1 MRASTPTSDVSRVAK
16 VRPVIAWVATLLVSL
31 LSPALLH
38 AQDLPQTIS
47 PLQVEPDRNGVN
59 LATGKMTPDALVLS
73 VPAAPR
79 LRFDRVQNA
88 APYASGVLHK
98 DQETIDYGGEWS
110 VHTADGVTESFR
122 CFWDTDDG
130 KQCASVTGSGSSLL
144 FNGGRYRKAGSGE
157 LYYLN
162 VVHEFFNSQP
172 TDPHP
177 QYLRLF
183 YASKI
188 EYPDGEV
195 ISYTYD
201 AAQLSND
208 PYGRSFY
215 RPSRVTSNLG
225 YYIAITYQ
233 SSDLTQTGWGTPSVV
248 ALYKASD
255 PTTPLA
261 RLTNNGNGSV
271 TDLAGR
277 VFQGYDLGSL
287 GIDEEATSFSRT
299 LPGESSAALNVTPAT
314 GLPTN
319 FPMIGTV
326 SKDGVA
332 WNYSY
337 TNPQYYSGISNY
349 LYDAVNVSG
358 PNGYSKTY
366 SITKLSPL
374 SPAGE
379 RNLITKVTN
388 ELGRQ
393 TSYAYDINLRVI
405 QITAPEQNSVSLG
418 WDLAGN
424 IVTKRTIAKPGSGI
438 ADAVEQIFVDLTAYL
453 SPTGGFV
460 DCKADVMCWR
470 PAWYRDALNRQTD
483 FAYNANGQL
492 TERTDPADTSGVRL
506 KTYIE
511 YGTQDTGSG
520 MLSRKTAMRRCG
532 DTTTCGT
539 NGEERTEYE
548 YWENTFL
555 PTVQRQR
562 DLATGE
568 VHETRY
574 TYDAAGRVL
583 SIDGPRPGWD
593 DTQYFR
599 YDVLGRKTWEIGP
612 AAANGLRIAKRYTY
626 RDSDDQV
633 IATETGTLPDANSTQ
648 LTITER
654 TDTTY
659 DSRRYAIRA
668 ATSVGG
674 QIYRVTDQSFLDR
687 NLPDCM
693 AVRMNLSALP
703 AAGSNAACSLGSQ
716 GTQGPDRITKNVYD
730 VAGQLLQIQ
739 RAVGTALAQ
748 NYVTYA
754 YTPNGKQQFITDA
767 NGNKAQFAYDGNDR
781 QAFWYFP
788 SKTASG
794 MVNTADYE
802 QYGYDA
808 VGNRTSLRKRD
819 GRTIGYSYD
828 ALNRVTV
835 KTVNGAC
842 VPGHACTTP
851 PASAV
856 RNVYYGY
863 DPRGLQIYARFD
875 SASGQGIT
883 NAYDGFGRLVS
894 TTNDMGFAPLT
905 LAYRYDVGGNR
916 IQITHPDGTYF
927 TYDYDALDRVTTIKA
942 NGASTIAT
950 IAYDNQGR
958 RSGDT
963 RSGASTTYGYDSVSR
978 LASLSNDLAGT
989 TSDLT
994 STFTYNPASQIVTK
1008 TRSNDAYRFTGYV
1021 AVPGRPYTVNGLNQY
1036 TAAGS
1041 ASFTYDDNGNLT
1053 GDGTNTYTYDVE
1065 NRMVSATTAAG
1076 TNTIIYDPLGR
1087 LWRIPR
1093 GDGQTSFDYL
1103 HDGDNII
1110 AKYGVSA
1117 TASFLNSR
1125 FVFGPGEDEPLIWYL
1140 QTDLSSPRSFQSDAQ
1155 GSIVSVAD
1163 ASGNMQNIIG
1173 YDEYGISSSANPNSK
1188 PLFGYTG
1195 QVWLPMIGLNY
1206 YKARMYSPTLGRFM
1220 QTDPIG
1226 YGDQNNLYAY
1236 VGNDPENGTDPS
1248 GKATIC
1254 ADRTGSRIPSC
1265 VGVDGNGDG
1274 NYKDNDVSSKDRAT
1288 FSNAFSGFID
1298 RNSGRNISASGLPIS
1313 GADRDSAILRV
1324 TTQFVGAALGS
1335 RGWDHTNMY
1344 LQDFGG
1350 DKGGSTE
1357 RYWSAKTG
1365 VRYNTGIDLNWLGM
1379 RDNPSEIA
1387 RTILHERGHH
1397 LDMFGMVSGSWNSE
1411 HQRLDAWARRSLK
1424 AMGLDG
1430 GGCKPVPG
1438 LLGNWWPA
1446 YPGC

>member
-1 MRASTPTSDVSRVAK
+1 
-16 VRPVIAWVATLLVSL
+16 VIELPLIARIAMLLASL
-31 LSPALLH
+31 LCPALLH
-38 AQDLPQTIS
+38 AQVLPQTIS

-88 APYASGVLHK
+88 APYVSGVLHK

-162 VVHEFFNSQP
+162 VIHEFFNSQP

-215 RPSRVTSNLG
+215 RPSLVTSNLG

-233 SSDLTQTGWGTPSVV
+233 SSDLTQAGWGTPSVV

-255 PTTPLA
+255 PATPLA

-299 LPGESSAALNVTPAT
+299 LPGESSATLNVTPAT

-319 FPMIGTV
+319 YPMIGTV
-326 SKDGVA
+326 NKDGVA
-332 WNYSY
+332 WTYSY
-337 TNPQYYSGISNY
+337 TNPQYYSGINNY

-358 PNGYSKTY
+358 PSGYSKTY
-366 SITKLSPL
+366 TVTKLSPL
-374 SPAGE
+374 SPAGS
-379 RNLITKVTN
+379 RNLLTKVTD

-393 TSYAYDINLRVI
+393 TNYAYDINLRVI
-405 QITAPEQNSVSLG
+405 QITAPEQNSVSLT

-424 IVTKRTIAKPGSGI
+424 VVTKRTIAKPGSGI
-438 ADAVEQIFVDLTAYL
+438 ADAVEQIFVDLTAYK

-470 PAWYRDALNRQTD
+470 PTWYRDALNRQSD

-492 TERTDPADTSGVRL
+492 TERTDPANTSGVRL

-520 MLSRKTAMRRCG
+520 VLSRKTTVRRCG

-539 NGEERTEYE
+539 TGEERTEYE

-599 YDVLGRKTWEIGP
+599 YDVLGRKTWEIGSLAP
-612 AAANGLRIAKRYTY
+612 NGLRIAKRYTY

-633 IATETGTLPDANSTQ
+633 VATETGTLPDANSTQ
-648 LTITER
+648 LTVTER
-654 TDTTY
+654 TDMTY

-668 ATSVGG
+668 ATSAGG

-693 AVRMNLSALP
+693 VVRMNLSALP
-703 AAGSNAACSLGSQ
+703 AAGSNSACSLGSQ
-716 GTQGPDRITKNVYD
+716 GTQGPDRITKNIYD
-730 VAGQLLQIQ
+730 VAGQLLQVQ
-739 RAVGTALAQ
+739 RAVGTALVQ
-748 NYVTYA
+748 NYATYA
-754 YTPNGKQQFITDA
+754 YTPNGKQQFVTDA

-788 SKTASG
+788 SKAAPGT
-794 MVNTADYE
+794 VNTADYE

-828 ALNRVTV
+828 ALNRVTL

-863 DPRGLQIYARFD
+863 DPRGLQTYARFD

-883 NAYDGFGRLVS
+883 NTYDGFGQLVS

-905 LAYRYDVGGNR
+905 LAYQYDVGGNR
-916 IQITHPDGTYF
+916 IRITHPDGTYF

-942 NGASTIAT
+942 NGAATIAT

-963 RSGASTTYGYDSVSR
+963 RSGASTSYGYDPVSR
-978 LASLSNDLAGT
+978 LASLSNDLVGT
-989 TSDLT
+989 ANDLT
-994 STFTYNPASQIVTK
+994 STFAYNPASQIVSK
-1008 TRSNDAYRFTGYV
+1008 KRWNDAYAFTGNV
-1021 AVPGRPYTVNGLNQY
+1021 SIPARPYTVNGLNQY

-1041 ASFTYDDNGNLT
+1041 VSFTYDDNGNLT
-1053 GDGTNTYTYDVE
+1053 GDGANTYTYDVE
-1065 NRMVSATTAAG
+1065 NRMVSVATVTG
-1076 TNTIIYDPLGR
+1076 TTTLIYDPLGR
-1087 LWRIPR
+1087 LWQQVRPA
-1093 GDGQTSFDYL
+1093 GGGAAWQFL
-1103 HDGDNII
+1103 HDGDDIVERYNN
-1110 AKYGVSA
+1110 YLTGQS
-1117 TASFLNSR
+1117 LNTR
-1125 FVFGPGEDEPLIWYL
+1125 YVHGPGIDDPLVWYIG
-1140 QTDLSSPRSFQSDAQ
+1140 SSIASPMGLQSDAQ
-1155 GSIVSVAD
+1155 GSIVSSAD
-1163 ASGNMQNIIG
+1163 ASGNLTGVNA
-1173 YDEYGISSSANPNSK
+1173 YDEYGIPTSTFTGTQT
-1188 PLFGYTG
+1188 LFGYTG
-1195 QVWLPMIGLNY
+1195 QVWLPAIGLNY

-1226 YGDQNNLYAY
+1226 YADQNNMYAY
-1236 VGNDPENGTDPS
+1236 VGNDPINNEDPS
-1248 GKATIC
+1248 GNC
-1254 ADRTGSRIPSC
+1254 TGSRISRSDGQCAGGGFIAGIGSC
-1265 VGVDGNGDG
+1265 SGSCLVDSKVALGNGGTNSGGLGSDQVLTTRISPEDRQEEASNSIDKKMVGVRIKGQTGEDVARQYLIKQGFTIVGEQVYVRDGNRKLRITDFVVRIGPNRLAGYEVKYG
-1274 NYKDNDVSSKDRAT
+1274 NNTRSTRQRDLDISIARYGGTVIS
-1288 FSNAFSGFID
+1288 
-1298 RNSGRNISASGLPIS
+1298 RNKEFLPYGTS
-1313 GADRDSAILRV
+1313 VNYSTQELRV
-1324 TTQFVGAALGS
+1324 S
-1335 RGWDHTNMY
+1335 Y
-1344 LQDFGG
+1344 
-1350 DKGGSTE
+1350 
-1357 RYWSAKTG
+1357 
-1365 VRYNTGIDLNWLGM
+1365 GI
-1379 RDNPSEIA
+1379 
-1387 RTILHERGHH
+1387 
-1397 LDMFGMVSGSWNSE
+1397 
-1411 HQRLDAWARRSLK
+1411 
-1424 AMGLDG
+1424 GLF
-1430 GGCKPVPG
+1430 P
-1438 LLGNWWPA
+1438 
-1446 YPGC
+1446 